1 MSQCLDS
8 PLQFVLILRVNA
20 ASCLVQND
28 NRRIFQ
34 HGTGD
39 GNTLALPTGKVGTGA
54 ADNRI
59 IAIVQPAD
67 KGVATTLFGGLFH
80 LRVCGAGSSHADIL
94 PDTAVKQVVVL
105 RYIGNLICNFRQRYI
120 LQLMTAE
127 GNAAGCNI
135 PISGNQLCHRRF
147 AGARR
152 PHKGGHGAGPD
163 GQAHT
168 MQNLCCPVIGKRHRP
183 KRNAGIFQL
192 DRRILMV
199 QFFSVQKL
207 ADFFHICP

>member
-1 MSQCLDS
+1 MSAGLIMSQCLDS
-8 PLQFVLILRVNA
+8 SLQFVLILRVNA

-28 NRRIFQ
+28 NRCIFQ
-34 HGTGD
+34 YGTGD
-39 GNTLALPTGKVGTGA
+39 GNTLALPAGKVGTGA

-67 KGVATTLFGGLFH
+67 KGVATTLFGGLFY
-80 LRVCGAGSSHADIL
+80 LRVCGAGSSHADIF

-127 GNAAGCNI
+127 GNAAGCNL

-152 PHKGGHGAGPD
+152 PQGRSWCRAGWSGSHHAKP
-163 GQAHT
+163 
-168 MQNLCCPVIGKRHRP
+168 LLSRHR
-183 KRNAGIFQL
+183 KKTQT
-192 DRRILMV
+192 
-199 QFFSVQKL
+199 
-207 ADFFHICP
+207 

>member
-1 MSQCLDS
+1 MSAGLIMSQCLDS
-8 PLQFVLILRVNA
+8 SLQFVLILRVNA

-54 ADNRI
+54 ADNRV

-147 AGARR
+147 A
-152 PHKGGHGAGPD
+152 PMC
-163 GQAHT
+163 Q
-168 MQNLCCPVIGKRHRP
+168 VIP
-183 KRNAGIFQL
+183 KKNCRFL
-192 DRRILMV
+192 
-199 QFFSVQKL
+199 QFFYLLVFCALLILSFAGASCIHPHFLMNKCPFSSV
-207 ADFFHICP
+207 